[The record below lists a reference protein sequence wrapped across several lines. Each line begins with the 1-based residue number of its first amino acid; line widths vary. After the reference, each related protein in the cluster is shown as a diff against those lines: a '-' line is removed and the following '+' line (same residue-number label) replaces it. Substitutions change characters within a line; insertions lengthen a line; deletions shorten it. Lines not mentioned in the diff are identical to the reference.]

1 MEYVIPAVLVLLA
14 IAGFVT
20 FFVLNATKKSGP
32 AADADEGAPG
42 IGADD
47 TPLGDTTEHAGE
59 QSREGV
65 TTSDPEAG
73 AAERS
78 SDPDSAAHV
87 GRPGEG
93 EGKERLEFEGE
104 QPRPASERLADR
116 DV

>member
-1 MEYVIPAVLVLLA
+1 MEFLIPGVLVLLA

-59 QSREGV
+59 QTESGV
-65 TTSDPEAG
+65 TASDPESG
-73 AAERS
+73 ADERPP
-78 SDPDSAAHV
+78 DPDAAAHS

-93 EGKERLEFEGE
+93 EGSQRLDFEGE